1 MVPSV
6 KMFPNSS
13 QSNSPLRNWDQMY
26 GFLFGLV
33 GKWIIL
39 PSLVFKTAL
48 FTVIII
54 IKSAPS
60 TATRSKIACVF
71 GDRTGI
77 LLQRYGGG
85 KKNSKKKKSK
95 KKIKKKSKKFK
106 KIIKKHGVR
115 IFKYSLVSLAV
126 YSGTSLH
133 CCAQPYYLFYDF

>member
-1 MVPSV
+1 MS
-6 KMFPNSS
+6 
-13 QSNSPLRNWDQMY
+13 

-85 KKNSKKKKSK
+85 KKN
-95 KKIKKKSKKFK
+95 F
-106 KIIKKHGVR
+106 
-115 IFKYSLVSLAV
+115 F
-126 YSGTSLH
+126 
-133 CCAQPYYLFYDF
+133 F